1 MLLLS
6 VEAAN
11 ILKLILTGTYYER
24 GILTLLYMQCLH
36 ILYIVM
42 TNDTFYFVK
51 GLDKHCLTPMCVG
64 LLNISFEKS
73 GGQQPTAGD

>member
-24 GILTLLYMQCLH
+24 DIFILLYMQCLH
-36 ILYIVM
+36 ILYTVM
-42 TNDTFYFVK
+42 TNDTFYTGK
-51 GLDKHCLTPMCVG
+51 GLHKHCLAPMCVG
-64 LLNISFEKS
+64 LLNISFEKF
-73 GGQQPTAGD
+73 GGQQPIAGD

>member
-6 VEAAN
+6 IEAAN

-24 GILTLLYMQCLH
+24 DILILLYMQCLH

-42 TNDTFYFVK
+42 TNDTFYTGK
-51 GLDKHCLTPMCVG
+51 GLHEHCLAPMCVG

-73 GGQQPTAGD
+73 GGQQPIAGD